1 MSALGASYAERLW
14 RSLWKSEWVKRSFYD
29 LLAVVIKNR
38 ADRMLNCGLAL
49 SESEGFPSDLV
60 PEGESPFGY
69 QLYWKICKDQSD
81 GVHSILE
88 VGSGAGDGLAFLC
101 RWLEQSKAE
110 GIDASKRLVR
120 IANRRNRDSRI
131 NFTFGTAYSIPY
143 DDSKF
148 GLVISVEVSHAL
160 ENKKRFLSE
169 VSRVMK
175 SDGRFVWSDFF
186 YCRETAAH
194 SISNCEKAIEESDLE
209 IESVHD
215 NTDSVLA
222 SLNSSTLDRE
232 VFVDSNV
239 WKPFRQIARD
249 FAVTKDS
256 SLFKC
261 LDSGRGKHLCYVL
274 KR

>member
-1 MSALGASYAERLW
+1 MSALGASKSDRLW

-29 LLAVVIKNR
+29 LLAVVIRNR
-38 ADRMLNCGLAL
+38 ADRMLNCGMAL
-49 SESEGFPSDLV
+49 RDTEGFPIDLV
-60 PEGESPFGY
+60 PVEESPLGY
-69 QLYWKICKDQSD
+69 QLYWEICKASVSGIDS
-81 GVHSILE
+81 VLE
-88 VGSGAGDGLAFLC
+88 IGCGAGDGLAFLE
-101 RWLEQSKAE
+101 RWLGLSRAE
-110 GIDASKRLVR
+110 GIDYSKRLIR
-120 IANRRNRDSRI
+120 IARRRN
-131 NFTFGTAYSIPY
+131 FGPSIRYTSGNAYSLPY
-143 DDSKF
+143 DRSEF
-148 GLVISVEVSHAL
+148 GLVVSVEVSHAL
-160 ENKKRFLSE
+160 EDKDRFLSE

-175 SDGRFVWSDFF
+175 PDGRFVWSDFF
-186 YCRETAAH
+186 YCRETAVH

-209 IESVHD
+209 IESVHN

-232 VFVDSNV
+232 AFVDSNV

-274 KR
+274 KN